1 MRLMVEGSGGN
12 MSADTELQ
20 AFIERHVAA
29 VAPLSRELGLADW
42 EMQTAGSPKA
52 TERVAT
58 LRERL
63 TNLYA
68 NTEEYAFLQSLTGQ
82 PFDDPQLA
90 RQHLLLRNAYLSNQ
104 IAPEVIAEMIAL
116 EVGIEETFNTFRAT
130 VRGEQVSDNT
140 LDETLLTSH
149 DAALRRETWEASQA
163 VGAAVSERVLQLVRL
178 RNREAQ
184 RLGFSDYY
192 AMSLELQ
199 ELAPERLFT
208 LLDDLQRRSQPLWE
222 TYKEDLD
229 ADLAAQFQ
237 TTPDALRPW
246 HYHNRFFQEPG
257 PGEADLDRFFLDKDL
272 EKLTSE
278 FFAAIGLPVDDLLK
292 IADLYERPGK
302 CQHAFCTNIDRAADV
317 RVLCNNRPNERWMS
331 TTLHE
336 FGHAVYDKFL
346 DPALPYLLREPAHV
360 MTTEAI
366 ALFMG
371 RLTKNADWL
380 ATYAGVAPE
389 EAARIAASARR
400 ETRDYLLVFMRW
412 CFVMAHF
419 ERALYHDP
427 EQDLNTLW
435 WALKANYQGL
445 IPPEDRHA
453 PDWAAKIHLAAA
465 PVYYHN
471 YQLGEMVAS
480 QLLHHLTTTVL
491 AGEPAA
497 ALIASPKVGAY
508 METAL
513 FRSGAVSPWET
524 WIKDA
529 TGEALDPGYFVE
541 QLQTL

>member
-1 MRLMVEGSGGN
+1 
-12 MSADTELQ
+12 MSADIALQ
-20 AFIERHVAA
+20 AFIEQHVAV
-29 VAPLSRELGLADW
+29 VAPLSRELGMADW
-42 EMQTAGSPKA
+42 EMQTTSSPEA
-52 TERVAT
+52 TERVAE

-63 TNLYA
+63 ITLYA
-68 NTEEYAFLQSLTGQ
+68 NKEEYAFLQSLNGHK
-82 PFDDPQLA
+82 FDDPLLA
-90 RQHLLLRNAYLSNQ
+90 RQHLLLRHSYLSNQ
-104 IAPEVIAEMIAL
+104 IAPEVIAEMIQL
-116 EVGIEETFNTFRAT
+116 EVGIEETFNMFRAT
-130 VRGEQVSDNT
+130 VGGEQVSDNT
-140 LDETLLTSH
+140 LDDLLLMS
-149 DAALRRETWEASQA
+149 DDVVQRREAWEASQA

-184 RLGFSDYY
+184 RLGFPDYY
-192 AMSLELQ
+192 VMSLELQ
-199 ELAPERLFT
+199 ELNPERLFA
-208 LLDDLQRRSQPLWE
+208 LLDDLQTRSQSLWE
-222 TYKEDLD
+222 NYKAELD
-229 ADLAAQFQ
+229 TQLAARFH
-237 TTPDALRPW
+237 TTPADLRPW

-257 PGEADLDRFFLDKDL
+257 PGEADLDRFFGDKDL

-292 IADLYERPGK
+292 IADLHERPGK
-302 CQHAFCTNIDRAADV
+302 CQHAFCTHIDRAGDI

-346 DPALPYLLREPAHV
+346 DPALPYLLRDPAHI

-371 RLTKNADWL
+371 RLTKDADWL

-400 ETRDYLLVFMRW
+400 EVRDHLLVFMRW

-419 ERALYHDP
+419 ERALYQDP

-435 WALKANYQGL
+435 WTLKAKYQNL
-445 IPPEDRHA
+445 TPPENRHA
-453 PDWAAKIHLAAA
+453 PDWAAKIHLASA

-480 QLLHHLTTTVL
+480 QLLHHLTTQVL
-491 AGEPAA
+491 VGEPSA
-497 ALIASPKVGAY
+497 ALVTSPKVGAY
-508 METAL
+508 MEAAL
-513 FRSGAVSPWET
+513 FRPGAVAPWEV
-524 WIKDA
+524 WLEHA
-529 TGEALDPGYFVE
+529 TGEPLNPGYFVE

>member
-1 MRLMVEGSGGN
+1 
-12 MSADTELQ
+12 MSADTEMQ

-29 VAPLSRELGLADW
+29 LAPLSRELELASWD
-42 EMQTAGSPKA
+42 MQTTSSSEA
-52 TERVAT
+52 TERVAA

-63 TNLYA
+63 VTLYA
-68 NTEEYAFLQSLTGQ
+68 NPEEYAFLQSLNGQ
-82 PFDDPQLA
+82 AFASPLLA
-90 RQHLLLRNAYLSNQ
+90 RQHLLLRNAYLSSQ
-104 IAPEVIAEMIAL
+104 IAPAVIAEMIQL

-130 VRGEQVSDNT
+130 AGGEQVSDNT
-140 LDETLLTSH
+140 LDDLLLTSR
-149 DAALRRETWEASQA
+149 DAALRREAWEASQA

-178 RNREAQ
+178 RNREAR
-184 RLGFSDYY
+184 RLGFSDFY

-199 ELAPERLFT
+199 ELEPDRLFA
-208 LLDDLQRRSQPLWE
+208 LLDDLQTRSQPLWE
-222 TYKEDLD
+222 SYKAELD
-229 ADLAAQFQ
+229 TQLAAQFQ
-237 TTPDALRPW
+237 TTPADLRPW

-272 EKLTSE
+272 EKLTAD

-292 IADLYERPGK
+292 ISDLYERPGK
-302 CQHAFCTNIDRAADV
+302 CQHAFCINIDHAGDV

-346 DPALPYLLREPAHV
+346 DPALPYLLREPAHI

-371 RLTKNADWL
+371 RLTKDANWL
-380 ATYAGVAPE
+380 AAYAGVAPE
-389 EAARIAASARR
+389 EAARIAVAARR
-400 ETRDYLLVFMRW
+400 ELRDHLLVFMRW

-419 ERALYHDP
+419 ERALYRDP

-435 WALKANYQGL
+435 WTLKAKYQNL
-445 IPPEDRHA
+445 TPPENRHA
-453 PDWAAKIHLAAA
+453 PDWAAKIHLASA

-480 QLLHHLTTTVL
+480 QLLHHLTTKVL
-491 AGEPAA
+491 ADEPAA

-508 METAL
+508 MQAEL
-513 FRSGAVSPWET
+513 FRPGAIAPWET
-524 WIKDA
+524 WLERA
-529 TGEALDPGYFVE
+529 TGEALNPGYFVE